1 LAAGGIVEELV
12 TTAERSLEGV
22 NGNKGLEGLKG
33 KMKGDSKI
41 TARPSRIENKPALPY
56 LETQI
61 EKVVT
66 EQETKAT
73 ESNAAKR
80 QQERNLNNL
89 RNKREK
95 WAVQRNELET
105 LKNKREATIAQEE
118 KRLQTIAE
126 SKLKSEK
133 EASARAEAEIEA
145 KEKIEEEAAAAKKK
159 AEEEAA
165 GKKKIEEE
173 AKKLADKETAAK
185 VKAEQELAAKK
196 KAEEVEAVAKAE
208 AIEDAKRKA
217 KLDKELVVAKAEAIE
232 DAKQK
237 AKVDE
242 ELARMRVEVPQQ
254 QQQQRSDI
262 GTGANVIR
270 DSTGKIKQT
279 FNANQH
285 QGQQQ
290 SLPSKER
297 ESLPA
302 IDTEKLQTMLQQLN
316 ISPGIV
322 GGLAAA
328 TLLVGGGVTAVKMV
342 LNDAEEMEYNNQE
355 EGVLKE
361 KDRTFSNN
369 SNNKNSNN
377 LLNSKLADLEKK
389 RQRTTSTQKITNE
402 SEDGGDEEK
411 TKLAASQ
418 APKFDSIPS
427 TGGKSNIQPPP
438 PFSQSTTPTQLGSQ
452 PKVTPPTGT
461 EENFEVNLNSNKLSR
476 LSSSDVSSFS
486 KPSTTKDDGVPPT
499 FTDSTITSV
508 TNESITTPNKAFSSF
523 AQGPTSSIMSFKA
536 RKDLSSSPTS
546 SDSKTTFKS
555 SDKMFKSLQNQ
566 QPISKKNVQGIP
578 STSITGEGISMN
590 KPKKPFSPF
599 GRSTNQ
605 TSPIGPSRSFGTPT
619 SRSST
624 NNEYLNK
631 PSFSPFGVKS
641 KPSPS
646 TGSSV
651 SFGTPTSKSS
661 INNEFLNKPN
671 SKQSFSPFGVKP
683 KTSSPM
689 RSSDSFGTAT
699 STSSIKN
706 KSLDKPKQSFP
717 PFDQDAKTP
726 FPVGSNNLFG
736 TPTSM
741 SSTNK
746 ESLNKPKQSFPP
758 FDQDAKTTFPVGSSN
773 LFGTPTSISS
783 TNNESLN
790 IPKQSFSP
798 FNRNIMSSSPIEPSN
813 QSNAPPSTSSTEK
826 ESLNKPKQSYSPFDR
841 DPKPSSPIGSS
852 NSFCTLTSKVST
864 KKESLNK
871 PKQSF
876 SPFGVKPTSLRF
888 MSRSSSSES
897 SLSKTNTGNSYPTVK
912 APLSTS
918 GAFSK
923 KVLEKQQR
931 RTEKSRLAE
940 VNRRVSG
947 QVLSRDE
954 EVFARKEKLRFKEL
968 EILKNRAL
976 NAASG
981 IVNKEQ
987 DKSMDIRNSSS
998 QEQIGAEDSTPIENP
1013 SSVSSVGNKPKSRF
1027 PFSSTG
1033 PVYMAPTSKVNN
1045 ASSLDEVYSNLRA
1058 GNKNNGGVQE
1068 INKENVGDVDAVA
1081 TSTTGGPKKS
1091 FSPYGKKHN
1100 SRSMFNTPS
1109 LTATATQTLKTSNQ
1123 STCTISNFGASS
1135 STTTASVP
1143 LSFGVPSAPQPST
1156 ITDTKTIASSSS
1168 ASSDL
1173 STSPSIAYSTS
1184 SRGGKN
1190 SDDSNNNNIN
1200 SDSGTF
1206 ARPSPGQS
1214 SKKSFSPYGM
1224 NTNTKPRS
1232 APSSFSVFSTLPQ
1245 STTLSNDQPKMD
1257 ASSFSFG
1264 SQDQSRNTA
1273 PTTRAVSSSFSFGE
1287 PFVSTNLPQSTNQS
1301 VSPKIAGEA
1310 PEAPGQRYGTT
1321 FTPKL
1326 FATSAYSQTGG
1337 KVGRDE
1343 RENASIE
1350 RDRLKDIAKARK
1362 RAMDL
1367 IRDQKE

>member
-1 LAAGGIVEELV
+1 
-12 TTAERSLEGV
+12 
-22 NGNKGLEGLKG
+22 LKR
-33 KMKGDSKI
+33 K
-41 TARPSRIENKPALPY
+41 
-56 LETQI
+56 
-61 EKVVT
+61 
-66 EQETKAT
+66 
-73 ESNAAKR
+73 
-80 QQERNLNNL
+80 
-89 RNKREK
+89 
-95 WAVQRNELET
+95 
-105 LKNKREATIAQEE
+105 
-118 KRLQTIAE
+118 
-126 SKLKSEK
+126 
-133 EASARAEAEIEA
+133 
-145 KEKIEEEAAAAKKK
+145 
-159 AEEEAA
+159 
-165 GKKKIEEE
+165 
-173 AKKLADKETAAK
+173 AKKLAAAK

-290 SLPSKER
+290 SLPSKVR

-302 IDTEKLQTMLQQLN
+302 IDTEKLRTMLQQLN

-418 APKFDSIPS
+418 AQKFDSIPS

-689 RSSDSFGTAT
+689 GSSDSFGTAT

-706 KSLDKPKQSFP
+706 KSLD
-717 PFDQDAKTP
+717 
-726 FPVGSNNLFG
+726 
-736 TPTSM
+736 
-741 SSTNK
+741 
-746 ESLNKPKQSFPP
+746 KPKQSFPP

-940 VNRRVSG
+940 VNRRASG

-987 DKSMDIRNSSS
+987 DKSKEIRNSSS

-1058 GNKNNGGVQE
+1058 GNKNNGGVQ

-1184 SRGGKN
+1184 SRGGKS

-1321 FTPKL
+1321 STPKL